1 MGVYRTWAEGTAGP
15 LCRTDA
21 VKLPYRHGALL
32 DKSPTHFLIPYFS
45 HCIHTFPTLTGQL
58 EVHLCPRG
66 LYPYEPPLKLAYRL
80 PDQLPPPPG
89 STGSGTFNPLGFP
102 AAAALTAAAWRRSLA
117 LCGEPQVWWG

>member
-1 MGVYRTWAEGTAGP
+1 MQSS
-15 LCRTDA
+15 CNTDRA
-21 VKLPYRHGALL
+21 SVLQL
-32 DKSPTHFLIPYFS
+32 DYH
-45 HCIHTFPTLTGQL
+45 IHTFPYFPKFSHFPHISGQL

-89 STGSGTFNPLGFP
+89 STGGTFIPLGFP

-117 LCGEPQVWWG
+117 LCGEPQVCVLCVSGGGGRLGS